1 MASYNKIQYLTNQF
15 KTRRLWHKEKRFS
28 LRDNVRQS
36 FCRAATAPILGKHKL
51 KKQSTKTDAN
61 GILEQVQ
68 NLKSQMQTIEMHLV
82 NYDIIDVC
90 NIVEPETNFMESMEI
105 RGVHNLLT
113 DHSQLTPPMV
123 AISNFFYNTC
133 VDQEYIGDNM
143 SLLFQFLKNNTD
155 EDLWTKCLEDYQVFH
170 PLHQGGP
177 LMFILI
183 LKKIRVLGA
192 KNPVSRIG
200 NSFSTWTSPH

>member
-1 MASYNKIQYLTNQF
+1 
-15 KTRRLWHKEKRFS
+15 
-28 LRDNVRQS
+28 
-36 FCRAATAPILGKHKL
+36 
-51 KKQSTKTDAN
+51 
-61 GILEQVQ
+61 
-68 NLKSQMQTIEMHLV
+68 MQTIEMHLV

-90 NIVEPETNFMESMEI
+90 NIVEPETNFLESMEI
-105 RGVHNLLT
+105 RGVHNLLA

-155 EDLWTKCLEDYQVFH
+155 EDLWTKCLEDYQAFH
-170 PLHQGGP
+170 PLQQGGP

-183 LKKIRVLGA
+183 LKRIRDSSESAVLRVRASLEKLKI
-192 KNPVSRIG
+192 KNLEGEDVDMAVSLIKTVTELLE
-200 NSFSTWTSPH
+200 SH